1 MGETLPRPR
10 ILAYLGQRQR
20 PTPLAQHG
28 QGLLVETF
36 DVFDAEFFGLDG
48 QILVIYAGGKPR
60 LAYRKSTRDRWSP
73 EIRPNTPNSVV
84 TAQKS
89 EA

>member
-1 MGETLPRPR
+1 M
-10 ILAYLGQRQR
+10 
-20 PTPLAQHG
+20 
-28 QGLLVETF
+28 ETF

-60 LAYRKSTRDRWSP
+60 LSYRKSTRDRWSP
-73 EIRPNTPNSVV
+73 EIRPNTPNSQV

>member
-1 MGETLPRPR
+1 MAHKGR
-10 ILAYLGQRQR
+10 
-20 PTPLAQHG
+20 
-28 QGLLVETF
+28 LLMETF
-36 DVFDAEFFGLDG
+36 DVFDADHFGLDG

-60 LAYRKSTRDRWSP
+60 LAYRRSTRDRWSP
-73 EIRPNTPNSVV
+73 EIRPEIRPNTLDSVV

>member
-1 MGETLPRPR
+1 MD
-10 ILAYLGQRQR
+10 
-20 PTPLAQHG
+20 
-28 QGLLVETF
+28 TF

-73 EIRPNTPNSVV
+73 EIRPNTPNPVV

-89 EA
+89 DG

>member
-1 MGETLPRPR
+1 M
-10 ILAYLGQRQR
+10 
-20 PTPLAQHG
+20 
-28 QGLLVETF
+28 ETF
-36 DVFDAEFFGLDG
+36 DVFDADHFGLDG

-60 LAYRKSTRDRWSP
+60 LAYRRSTRDRWSP
-73 EIRPNTPNSVV
+73 EIRPEIRPNTLDSVV

>member
-1 MGETLPRPR
+1 M
-10 ILAYLGQRQR
+10 
-20 PTPLAQHG
+20 
-28 QGLLVETF
+28 ETF

-60 LAYRKSTRDRWSP
+60 LAYRRSTRDRWSP
-73 EIRPNTPNSVV
+73 EIRPEARPNTPNSVV

>member
-1 MGETLPRPR
+1 MD
-10 ILAYLGQRQR
+10 
-20 PTPLAQHG
+20 
-28 QGLLVETF
+28 TF

-60 LAYRKSTRDRWSP
+60 LAYRRSTRDRWSP

>member
-1 MGETLPRPR
+1 M
-10 ILAYLGQRQR
+10 
-20 PTPLAQHG
+20 
-28 QGLLVETF
+28 ETF

-73 EIRPNTPNSVV
+73 EIRPNTPNSAI
-84 TAQKS
+84 TAQS
-89 EA
+89 

>member
-1 MGETLPRPR
+1 M
-10 ILAYLGQRQR
+10 
-20 PTPLAQHG
+20 
-28 QGLLVETF
+28 ETF

-60 LAYRKSTRDRWSP
+60 LAYLKSTRDRWSP
-73 EIRPNTPNSVV
+73 EIRPNTPNNAI
-84 TAQKS
+84 TPQKS

>member
-1 MGETLPRPR
+1 M
-10 ILAYLGQRQR
+10 
-20 PTPLAQHG
+20 
-28 QGLLVETF
+28 
-36 DVFDAEFFGLDG
+36 FDAEFFGLDG

-73 EIRPNTPNSVV
+73 EIRPNTPSPVV